1 MNFPSSFEVLDF
13 PLFDDERGQT
23 VPIEFDETFPFKPLR
38 TYFVTGNQGWE
49 RGAHAHLIEEEVFV
63 VVTGSVTAVLHDGE
77 NEIEISLDKKHKGL
91 YVSKMI
97 WHTFKNF
104 SEDALM
110 VCFSSTHYLPGK
122 QNYILNFQ
130 DFLQQKNGNL

>member
-1 MNFPSSFEVLDF
+1 MSFTKAFQVIDF

-23 VPIEFDETFPFKPLR
+23 VPIEFDESFPFDPQR

-49 RGAHAHLIEEEVFV
+49 RGAHAHLIEQEVFV
-63 VVTGSVTAVLHDGE
+63 VVSGSVTAVLHDGE
-77 NEIEISLDKKHKGL
+77 NEIEICLDKKHKGL
-91 YVSKMI
+91 YVAQMV

-110 VCFSSTHYLPGK
+110 VCFSSTHYLPGE
-122 QNYILNFQ
+122 QNYILDFQ
-130 DFLQQKNGNL
+130 DFLKRKHGTL